1 MTAFKQCELHLFS
14 VPKNGGVKSSSETI
28 HSRSVGVKSIY
39 QTTKQVV
46 DRLGLENDYLL
57 RKARSN
63 GGAYRSDRYI
73 AVPAGHNKW
82 ELFQRCKA

>member
-1 MTAFKQCELHLFS
+1 MSEQLDLFQA
-14 VPKNGGVKSSSETI
+14 PKNCGVKFSSGTI

-46 DRLGLENDYLL
+46 DRLGLDNDYLL